1 MKLCSIASGSSG
13 NCIFA
18 GSALAVA
25 WRIDKEGFMKKV
37 KAINNFK
44 IRASA
49 GITGND
55 RITSYSY
62 LSQMGSS
69 YYASNGSLNYGMAIT
84 NSGNPGLKWETT
96 YQYDVGLDLDL
107 FKSRISLTADYY
119 LKDTRDML
127 YNASIP
133 SQSGYSKQWKN
144 LGRMTN
150 QGFEFTLTTQ
160 NINHKKFG
168 WTTTINFDT
177 NKTRLI
183 SLGGSE
189 RYFPVSQNY
198 GSFSGQELARV
209 VVGEPIGVVYGYI
222 WDGNYQ
228 LSDFDWTDPN
238 TGTPVDPSVITS
250 ENMSQF
256 KYTLKEDVISGCD
269 VSDEDAEKVTEIV
282 KAKCPNHVEVSHIRG
297 GQPVYYYMI
306 SVE

>member
-1 MKLCSIASGSSG
+1 MRVDGSS
-13 NCIFA
+13 NFA
-18 GSALAVA
+18 KNNRVGYFPSLAAA
-25 WRIDKEGFMKKV
+25 WRIDKEGFMKEV

-96 YQYDVGLDLDL
+96 YQYDMGLDLDL

-160 NINHKKFG
+160 NVNHKKFG
-168 WTTTINFDT
+168 WTTTVNFDT

-183 SLGGSE
+183 LAGRSGALFPRVSELRFVLRAGDRPRHCRRTYRSGVRLCLGRELPALGFRLDRSQYGDCCRSLGHYLGKYE
-189 RYFPVSQNY
+189 PVQIY
-198 GSFSGQELARV
+198 A
-209 VVGEPIGVVYGYI
+209 
-222 WDGNYQ
+222 
-228 LSDFDWTDPN
+228 
-238 TGTPVDPSVITS
+238 
-250 ENMSQF
+250 
-256 KYTLKEDVISGCD
+256 
-269 VSDEDAEKVTEIV
+269 
-282 KAKCPNHVEVSHIRG
+282 
-297 GQPVYYYMI
+297 
-306 SVE
+306 

>member
-1 MKLCSIASGSSG
+1 
-13 NCIFA
+13 
-18 GSALAVA
+18 
-25 WRIDKEGFMKKV
+25 
-37 KAINNFK
+37 
-44 IRASA
+44 
-49 GITGND
+49 
-55 RITSYSY
+55 
-62 LSQMGSS
+62 
-69 YYASNGSLNYGMAIT
+69 MAIT
-84 NSGNPGLKWETT
+84 NSGNPELKWETT

-256 KYTLKEDVISGCD
+256 KYTLKEDVVSFEGKTIAPGDRKYRDLTGEGVVNSNDRTAIGDTNPLLSLIHIS
-269 VSDEDAEKVTEIV
+269 EPTR
-282 KAKCPNHVEVSHIRG
+282 H
-297 GQPVYYYMI
+297 
-306 SVE
+306 